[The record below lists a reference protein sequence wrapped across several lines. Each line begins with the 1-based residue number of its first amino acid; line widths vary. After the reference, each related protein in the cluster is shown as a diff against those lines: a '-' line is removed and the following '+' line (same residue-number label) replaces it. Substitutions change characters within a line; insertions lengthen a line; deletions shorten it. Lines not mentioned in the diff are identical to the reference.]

1 MKFYDTSALLDLP
14 TEALLGSAAAEP
26 FLIASTT
33 LYELEDIKTSGKKDE
48 STKAKARAVT
58 RMLAENPTAYTV
70 VMVNPLVAVS
80 FFETYP
86 IKDNNDGWIMA
97 AARDY
102 MDKLQSAKKDA
113 ENIDGTVGPFE
124 RAAADELLQKTTQDV
139 DSFRFVTSDLSCLNL
154 AQHVMK
160 LPTEYTF
167 PDAAHGST
175 DYRGWTETTLADGG
189 EEAMAMAYQTHDE
202 GYTYKNLFGTPLNGY
217 LIVRDPDTAT
227 DDNPAGDAVSWLR
240 WNGKKYVPVK
250 YKKISN
256 RFTGDIKPLND
267 QQKLAFDMLQ
277 NDDITVKMLAGTFG
291 SGKTMLMVSSA
302 IDMIEK
308 HKFDKLIWIRNNI
321 EVKNTKELGALP
333 GTLLDKLG
341 AASFAGPLADHLGG
355 EAGLE
360 YWINNGQVE
369 VAHLGF
375 IRGRDYKNSILMVS
389 EAENLTKEHVQLLL
403 GRVGEGSMLWLDGDL
418 KQTDEAV
425 FENNSGM
432 RKAIQCLAGDSH
444 FGYVYLNKTERSET
458 AQLADLLD

>member
-14 TEALLGSAAAEP
+14 PDTLLAQQ
-26 FLIASTT
+26 FLIADIT

-48 STKAKARAVT
+48 ATKAKARAVT
-58 RMLAENPTAYTV
+58 RLLAEHPTAYTV
-70 VMVNPLVAVS
+70 VS
-80 FFETYP
+80 IDYP
-86 IKDNNDGWIMA
+86 QLLSILDGVPVKDNNDGTIMA
-97 AARDY
+97 AARWYLNELQNKLDETWGEVCDVGSLVTTEDY
-102 MDKLQSAKKDA
+102 RK
-113 ENIDGTVGPFE
+113 
-124 RAAADELLQKTTQDV
+124 QKTEI
-139 DSFRFVTSDLSCLNL
+139 DSFRFVTSDLSCFNL
-154 AQHVMK
+154 AQRVMK
-160 LPTEYTF
+160 LPCELSLDRSGANNDYT
-167 PDAAHGST
+167 
-175 DYRGWTETTLADGG
+175 GWTVIALEDGG
-189 EEAMAMAYQTHDE
+189 EEALAMAYSKDAEQ
-202 GYTYKNLFGTPLNGY
+202 KNLFDTPTNGY
-217 LIVRDPDTAT
+217 ILIPNADA
-227 DDNPAGDAVSWLR
+227 DDNTAGIR
-240 WNGKKYVPVK
+240 WDGSRYVPIK

-256 RFTGDIKPLND
+256 RFTGDIRPRND
-267 QQKLAFDMLQ
+267 QQRLAFDMLQ

-333 GTLLDKLG
+333 GTLLEKLG

-355 EAGLE
+355 ESGLE
-360 YWINNGQVE
+360 YWIKNGQVE

-375 IRGRDYKNSILMVS
+375 IRGRDYKNAILLVS
-389 EAENLTKEHVQLLL
+389 EAENLTKEHIQLLL

-432 RKAIQCLAGDSH
+432 RKAISALTGNPH
-444 FGYVYLNKTERSET
+444 FAYVYMPKTERSET

>member
-1 MKFYDTSALLDLP
+1 MKFYDTSALLDLG
-14 TEALLGSAAAEP
+14 TTVLTDH

-58 RMLAENPTAYTV
+58 RMLAEHMDMYTV
-70 VMVNPLVAVS
+70 VMIDPLVAVS
-80 FFETYP
+80 IFETHP
-86 IKDNNDGWIMA
+86 IKDNNDGWIMTT
-97 AARDY
+97 ARWWLDTTIRNLENAVEA
-102 MDKLQSAKKDA
+102 DQRETVLSLQ
-113 ENIDGTVGPFE
+113 P
-124 RAAADELLQKTTQDV
+124 QV

-154 AQHVMK
+154 AQQVMK

-167 PDAAHGST
+167 PDSAHGST

-202 GYTYKNLFGTPLNGY
+202 GYAYKNLFGTPLNGY
-217 LIVRDPDTAT
+217 LIVRDPDTAA
-227 DDNPAGDAVSWLR
+227 DDNQAGDAVGWLR

-432 RKAIQCLAGDSH
+432 RKAIQCLTGDPH

>member
-14 TEALLGSAAAEP
+14 PDTLLAQQ
-26 FLIASTT
+26 FLIADIT

-48 STKAKARAVT
+48 ATKAKARTVT
-58 RMLAENPTAYTV
+58 RLLAEHPAAYTV
-70 VMVNPLVAVS
+70 VS
-80 FFETYP
+80 IDYP
-86 IKDNNDGWIMA
+86 QLLSILNDIPVKDNNDGTIMA
-97 AARDY
+97 AARWY
-102 MDKLQSAKKDA
+102 LNELQNKLDNLPKELDA
-113 ENIDGTVGPFE
+113 DSSNK
-124 RAAADELLQKTTQDV
+124 AAELTTLI
-139 DSFRFVTSDLSCLNL
+139 DSFCFVTSDLSCFNL
-154 AQHVMK
+154 AQQVMK
-160 LPTEYTF
+160 LPCELSLDRGGAHNDYT
-167 PDAAHGST
+167 
-175 DYRGWTETTLADGG
+175 GWTEVPMDQGG
-189 EEAMAMAYQTHDE
+189 EDVLAMAYSKDIEQ
-202 GYTYKNLFGTPLNGY
+202 KNLFDTPTNGY
-217 LIVRDPDTAT
+217 VLIPNADADGNTA
-227 DDNPAGDAVSWLR
+227 GLR
-240 WNGKKYVPVK
+240 WDGSRYVPIK

-256 RFTGDIKPLND
+256 RFTGDIRPRNN

-333 GTLLDKLG
+333 GTLLEKLG

-355 EAGLE
+355 ESGLE
-360 YWINNGQVE
+360 YWIKNGQVE

-375 IRGRDYKNSILMVS
+375 IRGRDYKNAILLVS
-389 EAENLTKEHVQLLL
+389 EAENLTKEHIQLLL

-432 RKAIQCLAGDSH
+432 RKAISALTGNPH
-444 FGYVYLNKTERSET
+444 FAYVYMPKTERSET

>member
-14 TEALLGSAAAEP
+14 PDTLLAQQ
-26 FLIASTT
+26 FLIADIT

-48 STKAKARAVT
+48 ATKAKARSVT
-58 RMLAENPTAYTV
+58 RLLAEHPAAYTV
-70 VMVNPLVAVS
+70 VSIDYHQLFSILNDVPV
-80 FFETYP
+80 
-86 IKDNNDGWIMA
+86 KDNNDGTIMA
-97 AARDY
+97 AARWY
-102 MDKLQSAKKDA
+102 LNELQNKLDNLPKELDADSANEAA
-113 ENIDGTVGPFE
+113 E
-124 RAAADELLQKTTQDV
+124 LTTLI
-139 DSFRFVTSDLSCLNL
+139 DSFCFVTSDLSCFNL
-154 AQHVMK
+154 AQRVMK
-160 LPTEYTF
+160 LPCELSLDTGGANNDYT
-167 PDAAHGST
+167 
-175 DYRGWTETTLADGG
+175 GWTVVALEYGG
-189 EEAMAMAYQTHDE
+189 EEALAMAYSKDAEQ
-202 GYTYKNLFGTPLNGY
+202 KNLFDTPTNGY
-217 LIVRDPDTAT
+217 ILIPNADADGNTA
-227 DDNPAGDAVSWLR
+227 GIR
-240 WNGKKYVPVK
+240 WNGSRYVPIK

-256 RFTGDIKPLND
+256 RFTGDIRPRND
-267 QQKLAFDMLQ
+267 QQRLAFDMLQ

-333 GTLLDKLG
+333 GTLLEKLG

-355 EAGLE
+355 ESGLE
-360 YWINNGQVE
+360 YWIKNGQVE

-375 IRGRDYKNSILMVS
+375 IRGRDYKNAILLVS
-389 EAENLTKEHVQLLL
+389 EAENLTKEHIQLLL

-432 RKAIQCLAGDSH
+432 RKAISALTGNPH
-444 FGYVYLNKTERSET
+444 FAYVYMPKTERSET

>member
-14 TEALLGSAAAEP
+14 PDTLLAQQ
-26 FLIASTT
+26 FLIADVT

-48 STKAKARAVT
+48 ATKAKARTVT
-58 RMLAENPTAYTV
+58 RLLAEHPTAYTV
-70 VMVNPLVAVS
+70 VSIDYTQLVWILNDV
-80 FFETYP
+80 P
-86 IKDNNDGWIMA
+86 IKDNNDGTIMA
-97 AARDY
+97 AARWY
-102 MDKLQSAKKDA
+102 LNELQNKLDNLPKELDA
-113 ENIDGTVGPFE
+113 DSSNE
-124 RAAADELLQKTTQDV
+124 AAELTTLI
-139 DSFRFVTSDLSCLNL
+139 DSFCFVTSDLSCFNL
-154 AQHVMK
+154 AQGIMK
-160 LPTEYTF
+160 LPCELSLDCGGAHNDYT
-167 PDAAHGST
+167 
-175 DYRGWTETTLADGG
+175 GWTEVPMDQGG
-189 EEAMAMAYQTHDE
+189 EEALAMAYSKDIEQ
-202 GYTYKNLFGTPLNGY
+202 KNLFDTPTNGY
-217 LIVRDPDTAT
+217 VLIPNADADGNTA
-227 DDNPAGDAVSWLR
+227 GLR
-240 WNGKKYVPVK
+240 WDGSRYVPIK

-256 RFTGDIKPLND
+256 RFTGDIRPRNN

-333 GTLLDKLG
+333 GTLLEKLG

-355 EAGLE
+355 ESGLE
-360 YWINNGQVE
+360 YWIKNGQVE

-375 IRGRDYKNSILMVS
+375 IRGRDYKNAILLVS
-389 EAENLTKEHVQLLL
+389 EAENLTKEHIQLLL

-432 RKAIQCLAGDSH
+432 RKAISALTGNPH
-444 FGYVYLNKTERSET
+444 FAYVYMPKTERSET

>member
-14 TEALLGSAAAEP
+14 PDTLLAQQ
-26 FLIASTT
+26 FLIADIT

-48 STKAKARAVT
+48 ATKAKARTVT
-58 RMLAENPTAYTV
+58 RLLAEHPAAYTV
-70 VMVNPLVAVS
+70 VS
-80 FFETYP
+80 IDYP
-86 IKDNNDGWIMA
+86 QLLSILNDIPVKDNNDGTIMA
-97 AARDY
+97 AARWY
-102 MDKLQSAKKDA
+102 LNELQNKLDNLPKELDA
-113 ENIDGTVGPFE
+113 DSSNK
-124 RAAADELLQKTTQDV
+124 AAELTTLI
-139 DSFRFVTSDLSCLNL
+139 DSFCFVTSDLSCFNL
-154 AQHVMK
+154 AQQVMK
-160 LPTEYTF
+160 LPCELSLDRGGAHNDYT
-167 PDAAHGST
+167 
-175 DYRGWTETTLADGG
+175 GWTEVPMDQGG
-189 EEAMAMAYQTHDE
+189 EEVLAMAYSKDIEQ
-202 GYTYKNLFGTPLNGY
+202 KNLFDTPTNGY
-217 LIVRDPDTAT
+217 VLIPNADADGNTA
-227 DDNPAGDAVSWLR
+227 GLR
-240 WNGKKYVPVK
+240 WDGSRYVPIK

-256 RFTGDIKPLND
+256 RFTGDIRPRNN

-333 GTLLDKLG
+333 GTLLEKLG

-355 EAGLE
+355 ESGLE
-360 YWINNGQVE
+360 YWIKNGQVE

-375 IRGRDYKNSILMVS
+375 IRGRDYKNAILLVS
-389 EAENLTKEHVQLLL
+389 EAENLTKEHIQLLL

-432 RKAIQCLAGDSH
+432 RKAISALTGNPH
-444 FGYVYLNKTERSET
+444 FAYVYMPKTERSET

>member
-14 TEALLGSAAAEP
+14 PDTLFAQQ
-26 FLIASTT
+26 FLIADIT

-48 STKAKARAVT
+48 ATKAKARTIT
-58 RMLAENPTAYTV
+58 RLLAEHPAAYTV
-70 VMVNPLVAVS
+70 VS
-80 FFETYP
+80 IDYP
-86 IKDNNDGWIMA
+86 QLLSILNDVPVKDNNDGTIMA
-97 AARDY
+97 AARWYLNDLQN
-102 MDKLQSAKKDA
+102 KLDNLPKELDA
-113 ENIDGTVGPFE
+113 DSSNE
-124 RAAADELLQKTTQDV
+124 AAELTTLI
-139 DSFRFVTSDLSCLNL
+139 DSFCFVTSDLSCFNL
-154 AQHVMK
+154 AQRIMK
-160 LPTEYTF
+160 LPCELSLDRGGAHNDYT
-167 PDAAHGST
+167 
-175 DYRGWTETTLADGG
+175 GWTEVPMDQGG
-189 EEAMAMAYQTHDE
+189 EEALAMAYSKDIEQ
-202 GYTYKNLFGTPLNGY
+202 KNLFDTPTNGY
-217 LIVRDPDTAT
+217 VLIPNADADGNTA
-227 DDNPAGDAVSWLR
+227 GLR
-240 WNGKKYVPVK
+240 WDGSRYVPIK

-256 RFTGDIKPLND
+256 RFTGDIRPRNN

-333 GTLLDKLG
+333 GTLLEKLG

-355 EAGLE
+355 ESGLE
-360 YWINNGQVE
+360 YWIKNGQVE

-375 IRGRDYKNSILMVS
+375 IRGRDYKNAILLVS
-389 EAENLTKEHVQLLL
+389 EAENLTKEHIQLLL

-432 RKAIQCLAGDSH
+432 RKAISALTGNPH
-444 FGYVYLNKTERSET
+444 FAYVYMPKTERSET

>member
-1 MKFYDTSALLDLP
+1 MNFYDTSALLDLGAAVFEP
-14 TEALLGSAAAEP
+14 DSAAAP
-26 FLIASTT
+26 FLIADMT
-33 LYELEDIKTSGKKDE
+33 LHELEDIKTSGKKTE
-48 STKAKARAVT
+48 EIRYKARVVT
-58 RMLAENPTAYTV
+58 RLLAEHHDDGSFQV
-70 VMVNPLVAVS
+70 VAVPMS
-80 FFETYP
+80 SLFYILDGKP
-86 IKDNNDGWIMA
+86 ISDNNDATIMA
-97 AARDY
+97 TARWYLDE
-102 MDKLQSAKKDA
+102 MKRNLDDA
-113 ENIDGTVGPFE
+113 IEAGLTDAPAQIQVNID
-124 RAAADELLQKTTQDV
+124 
-139 DSFRFVTSDLSCLNL
+139 SFKFITSDLSCANIASGILE
-154 AQHVMK
+154 
-160 LPTEYTF
+160 LPIEFTF
-167 PDAAHGST
+167 PDAAAT
-175 DYRGWTETTLADGG
+175 KNDYKGWTEVALADGG

-202 GYTYKNLFGTPLNGY
+202 GYTYQNLFDTPVNGY
-217 LIVRDPDTAT
+217 LIVRDPSSVG
-227 DDNPAGDAVSWLR
+227 DDNPAGDAVDWLR
-240 WNGKKYVPVK
+240 WNGKKYVPLK

-256 RFTGDIKPLND
+256 RFTGDVKPLND

-308 HKFDKLIWIRNNI
+308 HKVEKLIWIRNNI

-333 GTLLDKLG
+333 GTLLEKLG

-375 IRGRDYKNSILMVS
+375 IRGRDYKNSIIMVS

-432 RKAIQCLAGDSH
+432 RKAIQCLAGDPH

>member
-14 TEALLGSAAAEP
+14 PDTLLAQQ
-26 FLIASTT
+26 FLIADIT

-48 STKAKARAVT
+48 ATKAKARTVT
-58 RMLAENPTAYTV
+58 RLLAEHPAAYTV
-70 VMVNPLVAVS
+70 VS
-80 FFETYP
+80 IDYP
-86 IKDNNDGWIMA
+86 QLLSILNDIPVKDNNDGTIMA
-97 AARDY
+97 AARWY
-102 MDKLQSAKKDA
+102 LNELQNKLDNLPKELDA
-113 ENIDGTVGPFE
+113 DSSNK
-124 RAAADELLQKTTQDV
+124 AAELTTLI
-139 DSFRFVTSDLSCLNL
+139 DSFCFVTSDLSCFNL
-154 AQHVMK
+154 AQQVMK
-160 LPTEYTF
+160 LPCELSLDRGGAHNDYT
-167 PDAAHGST
+167 
-175 DYRGWTETTLADGG
+175 GWTEVPMDQGG
-189 EEAMAMAYQTHDE
+189 EEALAMAYSKDIEQ
-202 GYTYKNLFGTPLNGY
+202 KNLFDTPTNGY
-217 LIVRDPDTAT
+217 VLIPNADADGNTAE
-227 DDNPAGDAVSWLR
+227 LR
-240 WNGKKYVPVK
+240 WDGSRYVPIK

-256 RFTGDIKPLND
+256 RFTGDIRPRNN

-333 GTLLDKLG
+333 GTLLEKLG

-355 EAGLE
+355 ESGLE
-360 YWINNGQVE
+360 YWIKNGQVE

-375 IRGRDYKNSILMVS
+375 IRGRDYKNAILLVS
-389 EAENLTKEHVQLLL
+389 EAENLTKEHIQLLL

-432 RKAIQCLAGDSH
+432 RKAISALTGNPH
-444 FGYVYLNKTERSET
+444 FAYVYMPKTERSET

>member
-14 TEALLGSAAAEP
+14 PDTLLAQQ
-26 FLIASTT
+26 FLIADIT

-48 STKAKARAVT
+48 ATKAKARTVT
-58 RMLAENPTAYTV
+58 RLLAEHPTAYTV
-70 VMVNPLVAVS
+70 VSIDYTQLLSILNDVPV
-80 FFETYP
+80 
-86 IKDNNDGWIMA
+86 KDNNDGTIMA
-97 AARDY
+97 AARWY
-102 MDKLQSAKKDA
+102 LNELQNKLDNLPKELDTDSANEAA
-113 ENIDGTVGPFE
+113 E
-124 RAAADELLQKTTQDV
+124 LTTLI
-139 DSFRFVTSDLSCLNL
+139 DSFCFVTSDLSCFNL
-154 AQHVMK
+154 AQRVMK
-160 LPTEYTF
+160 LPCELSLDTGGANNDYT
-167 PDAAHGST
+167 
-175 DYRGWTETTLADGG
+175 GWTVVALEDGG
-189 EEAMAMAYQTHDE
+189 EEALAMAYSKDAEQ
-202 GYTYKNLFGTPLNGY
+202 KNLFDTPTNGY
-217 LIVRDPDTAT
+217 ILIPNVDADGNTA
-227 DDNPAGDAVSWLR
+227 GIR
-240 WNGKKYVPVK
+240 WNGSRYVPIK

-256 RFTGDIKPLND
+256 RFTGDIRPRND
-267 QQKLAFDMLQ
+267 QQRLAFDMLQ

-333 GTLLDKLG
+333 GTLLEKLG

-355 EAGLE
+355 ESGLE
-360 YWINNGQVE
+360 YWIKNGQVE

-375 IRGRDYKNSILMVS
+375 IRGRDYKNAILLVS
-389 EAENLTKEHVQLLL
+389 EAENLTKEHIQLLL

-432 RKAIQCLAGDSH
+432 RKAISALTGNPH
-444 FGYVYLNKTERSET
+444 FAYVYMPKTERSET

>member
-1 MKFYDTSALLDLP
+1 MKFYDTSALLDL
-14 TEALLGSAAAEP
+14 GAAAFEPASATASSATEP
-26 FLIASTT
+26 FLIADMT
-33 LYELEDIKTSGKKDE
+33 LHELEEIKTSGKKSE
-48 STKAKARAVT
+48 EIRYKARTVT
-58 RMLAENPTAYTV
+58 RLLAEHHDDNTF
-70 VMVNPLVAVS
+70 MVVAVPMS
-80 FFETYP
+80 SLFYILDGKP
-86 IKDNNDGWIMA
+86 ISDNNDATIMA
-97 AARDY
+97 TARWYLDE
-102 MDKLQSAKKDA
+102 MKRNLDDA
-113 ENIDGTVGPFE
+113 IEAGLPEAQRQIQANID
-124 RAAADELLQKTTQDV
+124 
-139 DSFRFVTSDLSCLNL
+139 SFKFVTSDLSCANIASGILS
-154 AQHVMK
+154 
-160 LPTEYTF
+160 LPIEFTY
-167 PDAAHGST
+167 PDAATSVNNNYTGQ
-175 DYRGWTETTLADGG
+175 TEVTLDEGG

-202 GYTYKNLFGTPLNGY
+202 GYTYQNLFDTPVNGY
-217 LIVRDPDTAT
+217 LIVRDPDTV
-227 DDNPAGDAVSWLR
+227 DDDMPAGNAVGWLR
-240 WNGKKYVPVK
+240 WNGKKYVPLK

-256 RFTGDIKPLND
+256 RFTGDVKPLND

-308 HKFDKLIWIRNNI
+308 HKVEKLIWIRNNI

-333 GTLLDKLG
+333 GTLLEKLG

-375 IRGRDYKNSILMVS
+375 IRGRDYKNAIIMVS

-432 RKAIQCLAGDSH
+432 RKAIQCLAGNPH

>member
-14 TEALLGSAAAEP
+14 PDTLLAQQ
-26 FLIASTT
+26 FLIADIT

-48 STKAKARAVT
+48 ATKAKARTVT
-58 RMLAENPTAYTV
+58 RLLAEHPTAYTV
-70 VMVNPLVAVS
+70 VSIDYTQLVWILNDV
-80 FFETYP
+80 P
-86 IKDNNDGWIMA
+86 IKDNNDGTIMA
-97 AARDY
+97 AARWY
-102 MDKLQSAKKDA
+102 LNELQNKLDNLPKELDA
-113 ENIDGTVGPFE
+113 DSSNE
-124 RAAADELLQKTTQDV
+124 AAELTTLI
-139 DSFRFVTSDLSCLNL
+139 DSFCFVTSDLSCFNL
-154 AQHVMK
+154 AQQVMK
-160 LPTEYTF
+160 LPCELSLDCGGAHNDYT
-167 PDAAHGST
+167 
-175 DYRGWTETTLADGG
+175 GWTEVPMDQGG
-189 EEAMAMAYQTHDE
+189 EEALAMAYSKDIEQ
-202 GYTYKNLFGTPLNGY
+202 KNLFDTPTNGY
-217 LIVRDPDTAT
+217 VLIPNAAADGNTA
-227 DDNPAGDAVSWLR
+227 GLR
-240 WNGKKYVPVK
+240 WDGSRYVPIK

-256 RFTGDIKPLND
+256 RFTGDIRPRNN

-333 GTLLDKLG
+333 GTMLEKLG

-355 EAGLE
+355 ESGLE
-360 YWINNGQVE
+360 YWIKNGQVE

-375 IRGRDYKNSILMVS
+375 IRGRDYKNAILLVS
-389 EAENLTKEHVQLLL
+389 EAENLTKEHIQLLL

-432 RKAIQCLAGDSH
+432 RKAISALTGNPH
-444 FGYVYLNKTERSET
+444 FAYVYMPKTERSET